1 MDGWPAQACRHQEVW
16 LVSEAVST
24 PADIMGVRVVL
35 CTFPDADTARRV
47 ARQLVE
53 EKLAACVNLL
63 PGVESIYRWQGQVE
77 TAAEVLAV
85 LKTAA
90 SQLTVLE
97 KRLLELHPYE
107 VPEFVALESSA
118 VAPEYRAWLMQS
130 MAAE

>member
-1 MDGWPAQACRHQEVW
+1 
-16 LVSEAVST
+16 
-24 PADIMGVRVVL
+24 MGVRVVL